1 MRQPPRWV
9 YGAAARLV
17 AALAAAAAALP
28 AQAADSDHSAL
39 AGGAGE
45 SSAEDAVPED
55 VVPEET
61 APQGTFDLA
70 MAAQQDTATVR
81 RQGGPP
87 AGMDSVFDDS
97 WINVA
102 LGVGLIPT
110 YAGSDDYFV
119 FPLPLVTGRLG
130 GVGFRPSGAGVNFD
144 LLSPQPSVLQQTKAP
159 QFSLGPT
166 FRFRVERGV
175 NARDPVVEAAGRLDT
190 ALEVGVAAGV
200 TFPAVLNPNDS
211 LTIGTAV
218 RWDVL
223 GAHKGRM
230 IEPTIAYLTPLS
242 LGVLVQWSA
251 ALEIVDDN
259 FARYYQSVT
268 PAQSVAS
275 GLPVFDARGGANRLG
290 TALIAAVD
298 LDGNALN
305 GGFNI
310 FALAGYARM
319 LGDAADTPFTRLRG
333 SPDQFQIGLGLGYTF

>member
-1 MRQPPRWV
+1 MRSPRPKT
-9 YGAAARLV
+9 LMM
-17 AALAAAAAALP
+17 LASVLALP
-28 AQAADSDHSAL
+28 AQAAETADRAADDAAASESIA
-39 AGGAGE
+39 AGE
-45 SSAEDAVPED
+45 EA
-55 VVPEET
+55 
-61 APQGTFDLA
+61 GFDLA
-70 MAAQQDTATVR
+70 LAVQDAAPAR

-87 AGMDSVFDDS
+87 EGVPSVFDDN
-97 WINVA
+97 WINVGF
-102 LGVGLIPT
+102 GVGLIPT

-130 GVGFRPSGAGVNFD
+130 GVGFRPSGAGMNFD
-144 LLSPQPSVLQQTKAP
+144 LLSPQPTVLQQSKAP

-166 FRFRVERGV
+166 FRFRVERAV
-175 NARDPVVEAAGRLDT
+175 DSRDPVVEAAGQLDT
-190 ALEVGVAAGV
+190 ALELGVNAGV

-211 LTIGTAV
+211 LTIGTAI

-223 GAHKGRM
+223 GAHKGQV
-230 IEPTIAYLTPLS
+230 IEPTVAYLTPLS

-268 PAQSVAS
+268 PAQSAAS

-290 TALIAAVD
+290 TAVIVAVD

-310 FALAGYARM
+310 FALGGYARM
-319 LGDAADTPFTRLRG
+319 LGDGAKTPFTRLRG
-333 SPDQFQIGLGLGYTF
+333 SADQFQVGLGVGYTF